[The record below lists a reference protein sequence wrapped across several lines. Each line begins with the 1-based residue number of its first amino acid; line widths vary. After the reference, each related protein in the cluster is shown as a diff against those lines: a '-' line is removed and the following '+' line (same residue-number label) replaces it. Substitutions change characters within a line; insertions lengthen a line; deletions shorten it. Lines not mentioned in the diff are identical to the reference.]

1 MRRQDGRGSITKMTS
16 GAASI
21 PRSKRW
27 ACRRPLCCA
36 RISSRRAAPSP
47 TSECTGSKRI
57 CISNACGHRTSR
69 SRPGSWITDTL
80 ALGSAAPGPSEHSAQ
95 RRFHYGWLSGAGSAA
110 WPAEIGFEADSPLEG
125 ESFNPSLNLS
135 RLRRAEIG
143 QHHRISGHLLH
154 QYANEAAW
162 REDNRR
168 KPNGTNWNA
177 VIGAALA
184 GPKNS
189 GMDRLLAP
197 ERIATITG

>member
-1 MRRQDGRGSITKMTS
+1 MTS

-125 ESFNPSLNLS
+125 DGFEPSVPRERSLLLPRSELARRN
-135 RLRRAEIG
+135 RL
-143 QHHRISGHLLH
+143 
-154 QYANEAAW
+154 
-162 REDNRR
+162 
-168 KPNGTNWNA
+168 
-177 VIGAALA
+177 GAAKFEHARDRNFADSPLEGDGF
-184 GPKNS
+184 GPS
-189 GMDRLLAP
+189 VPRRDSVPGRDRP
-197 ERIATITG
+197 TVWS